1 MDFMWPADLPIA
13 AQDLAY
19 VDSTEAFPATLTNDL
34 YTVGRGGDRWR
45 MSVSTPAVNASRR
58 RSLMTMLAQLRGRAN
73 RLWLPDY
80 AYQRHA
86 SGAFTSSELLANT
99 AFITT
104 TGWTAGTNFTLSVS
118 AVTGRL
124 RATKTA
130 SGSEYIHC
138 GPVTVTANLAY
149 VVRMLAYQGKGAAS
163 ITLAMG
169 TTAGATDIGSAT
181 AETAYRMMTLAAVP
195 AGTTVYPSLIVTGLV
210 ADDWFEVGYA
220 TMAKCLRLDGA
231 SQTANDVNIKTA
243 PNSTAD
249 LLLPGDLVEIAGSGL
264 HRVTSALTSSSTGT
278 GALMVYPPARGA
290 NADNGAVIVHAPLF
304 RGVLSDGEPSFSTV
318 PGRFSQTSLSLLE
331 SPL

>member
-1 MDFMWPADLPIA
+1 MDFIWPADLPIA
-13 AQDLAY
+13 SQDLAY

-45 MSVSTPAVNASRR
+45 MSVSTPTVSTSRL
-58 RSLMTMLAQLRGRAN
+58 RSMQTMLAQLRGRAN
-73 RLWLPDY
+73 RLWIPDY

-86 SGAFTSSELLANT
+86 SGAFTSSELLSNT
-99 AFITT
+99 TFAAT
-104 TGWTAGTNFTLSVS
+104 TGWTAGANFTLSVS

-130 SGSEYIHC
+130 TGSEYIHC

-149 VVRMLAYQGKGAAS
+149 VVRMLALQGKGAAS

-210 ADDWFEVGYA
+210 AGDWFEVGYA

-231 SQTANDVNIKTA
+231 SQTSNAVDVKNA
-243 PNSTAD
+243 PNSTPD
-249 LLLPGDLVEIAGSGL
+249 LLLPGDLVEIVGSGF
-264 HRVTSALTSSSTGT
+264 HRVTSPLNSGASGT

-290 NADNGAVIVHAPLF
+290 NADAAAVIVHAPLF
-304 RGVLSDGEPSFSTV
+304 RGVLNDGDPSFSMV
-318 PGRFSQTSLSLLE
+318 PGRFSQTALTFLE